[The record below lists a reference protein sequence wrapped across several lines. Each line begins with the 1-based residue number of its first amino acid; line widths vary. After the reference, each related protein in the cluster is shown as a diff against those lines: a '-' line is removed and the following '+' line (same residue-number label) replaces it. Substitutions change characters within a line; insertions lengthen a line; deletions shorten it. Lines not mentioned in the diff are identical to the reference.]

1 MGKGSVDHGRYI
13 DKEREIKKNFEK
25 KLEELFRQTKV
36 MV

>member
-1 MGKGSVDHGRYI
+1 MGKGSVDHERYI
-13 DKEREIKKNFEK
+13 DKEREIKKSFEK